1 MWCLCNN
8 DIIVVKVK
16 TNIFVSKNKESGIKQ
31 VIGAICSVLLKAISA
46 CEGRLDNEI
55 FKNDN

>member
-1 MWCLCNN
+1 
-8 DIIVVKVK
+8 VK